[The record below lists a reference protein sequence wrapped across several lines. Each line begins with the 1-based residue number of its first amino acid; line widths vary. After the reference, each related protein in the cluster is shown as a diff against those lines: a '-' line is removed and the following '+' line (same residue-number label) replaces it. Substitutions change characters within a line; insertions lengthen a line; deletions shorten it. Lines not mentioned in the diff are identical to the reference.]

1 MNHAR
6 IDIQPVGPAPRFSLV
21 LKRNCSISPQALA
34 TVLGLSACL
43 SFGIGIG
50 FAAIGA
56 WPILPFAGLEIAA
69 LAAAFYVN
77 GRHAAD
83 YERIAF
89 EGGMLVVEVRVGERT
104 HTHRFNPHWVR
115 LVASGGERDL
125 RLALRSHGKELEI
138 GRHLDAR
145 GRALLA
151 AEVRGRLAGA
161 SIGSGQ
167 HRTRAETGSR

>member
-1 MNHAR
+1 MNPAR
-6 IDIQPVGPAPRFSLV
+6 IDIQPVGPTPRFSLV
-21 LKRNCSISPQALA
+21 LKRNCSIAPQALA
-34 TVLGLSACL
+34 TVLGLTACL

-50 FAAIGA
+50 FATIGA

-115 LVASGGERDL
+115 LVASGRGARPPPSAEIARQGARD
-125 RLALRSHGKELEI
+125 RASPGCPRA
-138 GRHLDAR
+138 RTAR
-145 GRALLA
+145 GGGPRAA
-151 AEVRGRLAGA
+151 RG
-161 SIGSGQ
+161 SE
-167 HRTRAETGSR
+167 HRKRSA